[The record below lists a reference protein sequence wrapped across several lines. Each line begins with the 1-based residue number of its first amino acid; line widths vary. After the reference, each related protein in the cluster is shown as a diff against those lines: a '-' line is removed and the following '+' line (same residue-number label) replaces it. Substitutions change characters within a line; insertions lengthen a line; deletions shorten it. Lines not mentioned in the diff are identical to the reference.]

1 MFLFCSTPFRSQI
14 LNPAIHWSG
23 PCNDAFKQPWT
34 SRNETPVPIRP
45 LDETDYPGVQALHR
59 AVGWPA
65 RSLAGWRWLHSNPA
79 RAEIAA
85 PAGWVVDAGEGE
97 LAGHVGNLIQR
108 FRHRGRTLYGAT
120 GFSIIVLPSAR
131 GQGQRIIRTFHTQ
144 KGLFAR
150 WTFNANAVS
159 QPLYARHGMTPWPEQ
174 THALK
179 LGWPVA
185 PLPLIAGKALKALH
199 RLAPAAISRLDE
211 QLMNDRLGR
220 AIRLALPQ
228 GVSLLEDV
236 SDASPYADFWT
247 ALSAEDRLLS
257 DRSPAILRWR
267 LADPDQT
274 QTPLLLAVQRDGV
287 MTGYAMAQMAKGNI
301 LEPPVLEIVDLE
313 ALAGHADAVPLL
325 MTALKG
331 AAKQL
336 GAAKLRLPVVSPLQ
350 LARLG
355 AFADSARREG
365 GWGHCHVI
373 FEDQA
378 VEQAWSPTPWDGD
391 QGFCLRP
398 VPLKQDTRGRRP
410 LVAGSSCS
418 KA

>member
-1 MFLFCSTPFRSQI
+1 M
-14 LNPAIHWSG
+14 
-23 PCNDAFKQPWT
+23 
-34 SRNETPVPIRP
+34 PIRP

-79 RAEIAA
+79 RVGIDA
-85 PAGWVVDAGEGE
+85 PAGWVVDTGEGE
-97 LAGHVGNLIQR
+97 LAGHLGNLIQR
-108 FRHRGRTLYGAT
+108 FHHRGRTFHGAT

-131 GQGQRIIRTFHTQ
+131 GQGQRMIRTFMSQ
-144 KGLFAR
+144 PDLFAR
-150 WTFNANAVS
+150 WTFNANVVS
-159 QPLYARHGMTPWPEQ
+159 QPLYARHEMKPWPER

-199 RLAPAAISRLDE
+199 SIAPETVSRLDE

-220 AIRLALPQ
+220 TVRLALPQ

-236 SDASPYADFWT
+236 SDASSYAAFWT

-257 DRSPAILRWR
+257 DRSPATLRWR

-274 QTPLLLAVQRDGV
+274 QAPLLLAVHRDGV

-350 LARLG
+350 LSRLG

-365 GWGHCHVI
+365 GWGHCHVF
-373 FEDQA
+373 FEDGAAQ
-378 VEQAWSPTPWDGD
+378 EAWSPTPWDGD

-398 VPLKQDTRGRRP
+398 VPLPPDVRAPRP
-410 LVAGSSCS
+410 LAATASHS

>member
-1 MFLFCSTPFRSQI
+1 M
-14 LNPAIHWSG
+14 
-23 PCNDAFKQPWT
+23 
-34 SRNETPVPIRP
+34 PIRP
-45 LDETDYPGVQALHR
+45 LDETDYPGVQALHH

-79 RAEIAA
+79 RLGIDA
-85 PAGWVVDAGEGE
+85 PAGWVVDTDEGA
-97 LAGHVGNLIQR
+97 LAGHLGNLVQR
-108 FRHRGRTLYGAT
+108 FHHRGRALYGAT
-120 GFSIIVLPSAR
+120 GFSIIVLPGAR
-131 GQGQRIIRTFHTQ
+131 GQGQRLIRAFNSQ
-144 KGLFAR
+144 PGLFAR
-150 WTFNANAVS
+150 WTFNANTVS
-159 QPLYARHGMTPWPEQ
+159 QPLYARHGMMPWPEQ

-185 PLPLIAGKALKALH
+185 PLPLILGKALKTLH
-199 RLAPAAISRLDE
+199 GIAPGPVSRLKE

-220 AIRLALPQ
+220 AVRLTLPQ

-236 SDASPYADFWT
+236 SDNSSYAAFWS
-247 ALSAEDRLLS
+247 ALCAEDRLLS
-257 DRSPAILRWR
+257 DRSPATLRWR

-274 QTPLLLAVQRDGV
+274 QAPLLLAVQRDGAMV
-287 MTGYAMAQMAKGNI
+287 GYAMAQMAKGNI

-313 ALAGHADAVPLL
+313 ALADHSDAVPLL
-325 MTALKG
+325 VKALKA

-350 LARLG
+350 LERLG
-355 AFADSARREG
+355 ALAGSARREG

-373 FEDQA
+373 FED
-378 VEQAWSPTPWDGD
+378 ETTRDAWSPTPWDGD

-398 VPLKQDTRGRRP
+398 VPLTQDARQPRP
-410 LVAGSSCS
+410 LIAAVSHS

>member
-1 MFLFCSTPFRSQI
+1 M
-14 LNPAIHWSG
+14 
-23 PCNDAFKQPWT
+23 
-34 SRNETPVPIRP
+34 PIRH

-79 RAEIAA
+79 RAEIDA
-85 PAGWVVDAGEGE
+85 PAGWVIDTGDGE

-108 FRHRGRTLYGAT
+108 FHHRGHTLYGAT

-144 KGLFAR
+144 QGLFAR
-150 WTFNANAVS
+150 WTFNANVVS
-159 QPLYARHGMTPWPEQ
+159 QPLYARHGMIPWPEQ

-185 PLPLIAGKALKALH
+185 PLPLIAGKVLKTLH
-199 RLAPAAISRLDE
+199 RLAPDAVSRLDE

-220 AIRLALPQ
+220 AVRLALPQ

-236 SDASPYADFWT
+236 SDSSAYAAFWK
-247 ALSAEDRLLS
+247 ALSSEDRLLS
-257 DRSPAILRWR
+257 DRNPAILRWR
-267 LADPDQT
+267 LADPDQIRS
-274 QTPLLLAVQRDGV
+274 PLVLAVQRDGAV
-287 MTGYAMAQMAKGNI
+287 AGYAMAQMAKGNI

-313 ALAGHADAVPLL
+313 ALSDHADAVPLL
-325 MTALKG
+325 MTALKS

-350 LARLG
+350 LSRLG
-355 AFADSARREG
+355 AFADSARHEG

-373 FEDQA
+373 FEDEA
-378 VEQAWSPTPWDGD
+378 AREAWSPTPWDGD

-398 VPLKQDTRGRRP
+398 VPLVQGARERQP
-410 LVAGSSCS
+410 LVAASSHS